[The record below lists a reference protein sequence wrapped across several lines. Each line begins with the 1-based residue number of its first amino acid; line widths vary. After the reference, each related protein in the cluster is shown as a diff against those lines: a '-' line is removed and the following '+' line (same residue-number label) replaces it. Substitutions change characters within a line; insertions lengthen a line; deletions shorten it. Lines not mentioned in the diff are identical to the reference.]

1 MTAELNEALAMLGR
15 LYEAKA
21 GLVERKIA
29 IFEEV
34 QRVGSE
40 NVAPDVPVMVEAIHA
55 KIDELDALIFEARQL
70 LGLDARAI
78 LN

>member
-1 MTAELNEALAMLGR
+1 MTAELNEALATLGR

-34 QRVGSE
+34 QRVGI
-40 NVAPDVPVMVEAIHA
+40 VAPGVPVMVETICAT
-55 KIDELDALIFEARQL
+55 IDELDVLILEVEQL
-70 LGLDARAI
+70 LGTGPRGA